1 MYIMTLNP
9 GQKFYAA
16 AQVEDL
22 KAPLSSAG
30 VKRSQDIA
38 RVEVFF
44 NKFVIF
50 KHCRNILTL

>member
-44 NKFVIF
+44 NNLLSSRTVAIF
-50 KHCRNILTL
+50 